1 VTPATERVLA
11 WIAALFGEDVMAR
24 VFHPLVAD
32 WQHEMRHAHCGVPR
46 LRSAI
51 AGTLALGSAALLTA
65 VSMATPWRAAPA
77 MRWSTRRTLAGFGT
91 VGTLILLAPFL
102 KYQDGSLRLAL
113 WLVALMPSSLPV
125 ALSFALLP
133 AAMACAAVEPA
144 SARVRS
150 RFFVVGVTAITI
162 VYVTLSVAWLGP
174 LANQIWREAIAGASL
189 DRGIHELAVS
199 ELWTADTRRYG
210 QHALEVEWRTRLSL
224 AIAWPAAL
232 ALFGWRVGRHR
243 GQVTV
248 CAMAGWWIVAAS
260 LVAAMDPLRLWGK
273 DVPWLLLPCV
283 WLLIAMF
290 VRPRRGSDL
299 AASR

>member
-1 VTPATERVLA
+1 MTPATERVLA
-11 WIAALFGEDVMAR
+11 WIAALFGEDVTAR

-51 AGTLALGSAALLTA
+51 AGTLALGSAALMTA

-77 MRWSTRRTLAGFGT
+77 MRWSTRRTLAGVGT

-133 AAMACAAVEPA
+133 AAMACAAVAPA

-189 DRGIHELAVS
+189 DRHSRARSFGAVDRRHTQIRPARARGRVADEAEPGDRLAGRAGALRVAGGS
-199 ELWTADTRRYG
+199 PPRAGHGLRDGRMVDRCRVARRGHGSASSLGQRRAVAVAAVRVAADRDVC
-210 QHALEVEWRTRLSL
+210 AAATRLRS
-224 AIAWPAAL
+224 
-232 ALFGWRVGRHR
+232 
-243 GQVTV
+243 
-248 CAMAGWWIVAAS
+248 
-260 LVAAMDPLRLWGK
+260 
-273 DVPWLLLPCV
+273 
-283 WLLIAMF
+283 
-290 VRPRRGSDL
+290 
-299 AASR
+299 SR